1 MGNIGFFILGLV
13 IGLIM
18 GVGLMALMCANG
30 RCDDDDF
37 YNGGVA

>member
-1 MGNIGFFILGLV
+1 MLGYIGIYILGLV
-13 IGLIM
+13 S

-37 YNGGVA
+37 YNNGGIA